1 MDCFV
6 PVKRLLAFSALVA
19 PSLLLAAP
27 INADS
32 DSRSARAR
40 SMTGVWVTEGQ
51 SPFVIRLRDGPH
63 IGFTAMRWELSEDAD
78 GLIVGVNINA
88 TTSSD
93 LPIPAPGAQCIVGA
107 RNLRKV
113 VISESDLN
121 EPALAT
127 FIFSCEQKGRNR
139 LRCLGHA
146 LSSLE
151 PVAMQADLVRLKN
164 PAEVLEPIANLA
176 RERCQPAG

>member
-1 MDCFV
+1 MDRFAH
-6 PVKRLLAFSALVA
+6 VKRLLAFSALVA
-19 PSLLLAAP
+19 PILLLAAP
-27 INADS
+27 ISADS
-32 DSRSARAR
+32 DSRPGKGR
-40 SMTGVWVTEGQ
+40 SMTGVWVTERQ
-51 SPFVIRLRDGPH
+51 SPFVIRYADGPH

-88 TTSSD
+88 TTSPD

-107 RNLRKV
+107 RNLQKL
-113 VISESDLN
+113 VISESDLD
-121 EPALAT
+121 EPTLAT
-127 FIFSCEQKGRNR
+127 FIFSCERKGRNK

-151 PVAMQADLVRLKN
+151 PIAMQVDLVRLKH
-164 PAEVLEPIANLA
+164 PGEVLEPIANLA